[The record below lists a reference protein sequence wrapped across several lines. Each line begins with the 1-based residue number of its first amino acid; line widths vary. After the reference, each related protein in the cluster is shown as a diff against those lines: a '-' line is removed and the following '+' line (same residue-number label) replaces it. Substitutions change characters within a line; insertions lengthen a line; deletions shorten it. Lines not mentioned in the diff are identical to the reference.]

1 MFIGKFDRAILITM
15 LGTLSVMI
23 GSYFALVE
31 GNITA
36 SIICLVIA
44 GISDMFDGKV
54 ARSIKGR
61 TEEDKEYGI
70 QIDSL
75 ADTVAF
81 VFYPLIIFYGYI
93 LKNNI
98 DVNGVLLVMIGT
110 IFIACGVTRLAFF
123 NVKAKEVD
131 GPVKFYSGLPVTSTA
146 IVFPFIYLFKNLMSI
161 KVFAYVYALLLLLIA
176 FLFILN
182 FKLRK
187 PKGKWFYILM
197 PIIAAIGVTVLIIL

>member
-1 MFIGKFDRAILITM
+1 MFIGKFDRAILITL

-31 GNITA
+31 GNITV

-44 GISDMFDGKV
+44 GITDMFDGKV

-61 TEEDKEYGI
+61 TEMDKEYGI

-81 VFYPLIIFYGYI
+81 VFYPLVIFYGYI

-110 IFIACGVTRLAFF
+110 IFIACGITRLAFF
-123 NVKAKEVD
+123 NLKAGEVD
-131 GPVKFYSGLPVTSTA
+131 GPVKFYCGLPVTSTA
-146 IVFPFIYLFKNLMSI
+146 IGFPFIYLFKSLMSV
-161 KVFAYVYALLLLLIA
+161 KAFAYVYALLLLLIA

-182 FKLRK
+182 FKLKK
-187 PKGKWFYILM
+187 PKGKWFYIVM
-197 PIIAAIGVTVLIIL
+197 PIIAIIGVTVLIIL